1 MHTPELVL
9 LGGPNSG
16 KTHYAGQLYGR
27 LCHRPGVLSLRTD
40 QGTPPDLSA
49 LEEVLHALNNGHAA
63 GHTPHG
69 TSVEVLLPLVD
80 EQGRALDLHWPDYGG
95 EQLRAVFE
103 ERGVKEEWRQRLV
116 KAEGWVLLIRLQSE
130 TTFPDALEDLVKRGN
145 GNGNCESTRKSGWDA
160 NAYWVELLQLLLHV
174 SGHGTVQRLHRPRL
188 TVLLSCYDEMGASE
202 VTPAQRL
209 AEKLP
214 LLSAFIGSVWATEA
228 VSVWGLSALGRPLDK
243 EGSNDAFVNEGPEHQ
258 GWVIPP
264 AGGAQ
269 DPDLTKPL
277 AWLLEAL

>member
-1 MHTPELVL
+1 MHKPELVL

-27 LCHRPGVLSLRTD
+27 LRNRPGVLRLRSD

-49 LEEVLHALNNGHAA
+49 LAEVLHALNEGHTA
-63 GHTPHG
+63 GHTPTG

-80 EQGRALDLHWPDYGG
+80 ESNRALDLHWPDYGG
-95 EQLRAVFE
+95 EQLRAVFD

-116 KAEGWVLLIRLQSE
+116 KADGWVLLIRLQAE
-130 TTFPDALEDLVKRGN
+130 TTFPDALEGLLKSAGGDSSHDLP
-145 GNGNCESTRKSGWDA
+145 RKSGWDA

-188 TVLLSCYDEMGASE
+188 TVLLSCYDELGPSE
-202 VTPAQRL
+202 ATPKQRL

-214 LLSAFIGSVWATEA
+214 LLAAFIGSVWAPEA
-228 VSVWGLSALGRPLDK
+228 VSVWGLSALGRALEEKGQD
-243 EGSNDAFVNEGPEHQ
+243 EAFIDEGPEHQ
-258 GWVIPP
+258 GWVIPSS
-264 AGGAQ
+264 GGA
-269 DPDLTKPL
+269 PDADLAKPL